1 MSIHEKIVALAN
13 EKNKTSVP
21 ADCVLIQNMRPYP
34 EGGSALNTAVD
45 IVGILEKGYSGKAPL
60 YYNRI
65 EINRLFAGVNVSIT
79 VPFADVTTATV
90 VAELN
95 KLYPALQFDVNEFQL
110 SIAMPGSPMFTLT
123 SKSDSM
129 MYLGSLIVSINY
141 ILEDI
146 SLDLTTT
153 KLQGFTYQ
161 TE

>member
-21 ADCVLIQNMRPYP
+21 ADCVILQNMRPYP
-34 EGGSALNTAVD
+34 EGGAVSNTAIDV
-45 IVGILEKGYSGKAPL
+45 VGILEKGYSGSTPL

-65 EINRLFAGVNVSIT
+65 EVNRLFTGVNVSIT
-79 VPFADVTTATV
+79 VPFADVTTPLV

-95 KLYPALQFDVNEFQL
+95 KLYPALEFDANEFQL
-110 SIAMPGSPMFTLT
+110 SIAMAGSPLFTLAA
-123 SKSDSM
+123 KSDSM
-129 MYLGSLIVSINY
+129 MYLGSLVVSINY

-153 KLQGFTYQ
+153 KLQGFAYQ